1 MREIKFRGKRI
12 DNGEWVYGNYQAGK
26 GKHPHVI
33 SWWTVHQSEG
43 DIWDEVDVAEVD
55 PKTVGQY
62 TGLRDSKRTKEYPNG
77 KEIYEGD
84 VTRRGETTY
93 QIVWM
98 ENRAKFGA
106 KVIRSE
112 CVLVRNLTFPLD
124 HYVDEHDSLLE
135 VIGNIYE
142 YPELL
147 AGRA

>member
-1 MREIKFRGKRI
+1 MREYKFRGRRI
-12 DNGEWVYGNYQAGK
+12 DTGELVYGYLIGND
-26 GKHPHVI
+26 VI
-33 SWWTVHQSEG
+33 VGEIVEWDSEYFCTEF
-43 DIWDEVDVAEVD
+43 WYKVDS
-55 PKTVGQY
+55 KTVGQY
-62 TGLRDSKRTKEYPNG
+62 TGLRDNKRTKEYPNG
-77 KEIYEGD
+77 QEIYEGD

>member
-12 DNGEWVYGNYQAGK
+12 DNDEWVYGYLIGNDVIVGK
-26 GKHPHVI
+26 IVE
-33 SWWTVHQSEG
+33 WDSEFFCT
-43 DIWDEVDVAEVD
+43 EFLYKVD
-55 PKTVGQY
+55 PETVGQY
-62 TGLRDSKRTKEYPNG
+62 IGLRDSKRTKEYPNG
-77 KEIYEGD
+77 QEIYEGD

>member
-1 MREIKFRGKRI
+1 MREYKFRGRRI
-12 DNGEWVYGNYQAGK
+12 DTGELVYGYLIGNDVIVGK
-26 GKHPHVI
+26 IVE
-33 SWWTVHQSEG
+33 WDSEFFCTEF
-43 DIWDEVDVAEVD
+43 WYKVD
-55 PKTVGQY
+55 PETVGQY

-77 KEIYEGD
+77 QEIYEGD

-112 CVLVRNLTFPLD
+112 HVLVRNLTFPLD

-142 YPELL
+142 NPELL
-147 AGRA
+147 EGRA